1 MLQVQ
6 ATQPS
11 CGLTAPSAFKGKL
24 RARRALKVHER
35 WACDAPCP
43 WTMER
48 HLEWHVHRDNFHALW
63 PWSGIIGITLK
74 PETLKILALGLHIS
88 RCLEQDITSPLG
100 KKQDISQEAHKEE
113 IKARIASYGADR
125 QSTQNKLN
133 LWIDPL
139 DPTSHPPTIE
149 NIVSGQLSDDN
160 VKLKFKTQ

>member
-43 WTMER
+43 WAMER

-100 KKQDISQEAHKEE
+100 KNQDISQEAHKEE
-113 IKARIASYGADR
+113 IKARIGHMVLIDKAPKTS
-125 QSTQNKLN
+125 ST
-133 LWIDPL
+133 
-139 DPTSHPPTIE
+139 
-149 NIVSGQLSDDN
+149 IVLISLIPHHIHQLSRTMWVVN
-160 VKLKFKTQ
+160 CRMTQ